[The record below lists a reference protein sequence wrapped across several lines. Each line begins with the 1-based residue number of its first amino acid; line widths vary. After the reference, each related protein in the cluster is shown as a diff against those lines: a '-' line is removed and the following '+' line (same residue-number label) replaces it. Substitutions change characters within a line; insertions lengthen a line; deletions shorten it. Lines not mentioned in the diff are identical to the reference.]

1 LLVRLGASCSL
12 VDGSHRTNVHFVV
25 SHRPIPLVTV
35 EEDRYPFLGRGN
47 PRRSGRGS
55 RIGGMTAERAG
66 GVLLIV
72 GSAVFF
78 VGAAIG
84 VPGVFTQTDPQI
96 RLRMLTER
104 LRAWQVAQPLYGVG
118 PGITAAG
125 VGLLAA
131 ASGGGSGALLA
142 ASCWAL
148 AVGAVSWG
156 WSLYLRGTRV
166 SDFAFGTLPSWPFAT
181 YVLVTI
187 AGIALLALGLL
198 TGDFPVWLG
207 WVTLTAGAFFLVG
220 YLRFRDIPPFVFYVP
235 LTGVGVA
242 VL

>member
-1 LLVRLGASCSL
+1 
-12 VDGSHRTNVHFVV
+12 
-25 SHRPIPLVTV
+25 
-35 EEDRYPFLGRGN
+35 
-47 PRRSGRGS
+47 
-55 RIGGMTAERAG
+55 MTAERAG

-84 VPGVFTQTDPQI
+84 VPGVFTQTDPQ
-96 RLRMLTER
+96 
-104 LRAWQVAQPLYGVG
+104 V
-118 PGITAAG
+118 
-125 VGLLAA
+125 
-131 ASGGGSGALLA
+131 GSGALLA

-207 WVTLTAGAFFLVG
+207 WVTLAAGAVFLVG
-220 YLRFRDIPPFVFYVP
+220 YLRFRDIPPFVFYVL
-235 LTGVGVA
+235 LTVVGVA